1 MPHAGMCWC
10 PGNNGSPPLRPRR
23 AHDVTPWS
31 GGTVVRVCRSQEM
44 PGQRMSTQ
52 TEEGHTMTDPHF
64 SHTKLVVEDLE
75 RSASFYGAAL
85 GLQEF
90 GRADA
95 EMNGRPGTEVMFA
108 PTGEGGP
115 MFVLVKFHDEAR
127 PSHSDVL
134 LG

>member
-1 MPHAGMCWC
+1 
-10 PGNNGSPPLRPRR
+10 
-23 AHDVTPWS
+23 
-31 GGTVVRVCRSQEM
+31 
-44 PGQRMSTQ
+44 
-52 TEEGHTMTDPHF
+52 MTDPHF

-108 PTGEGGP
+108 PTGDGGP

-134 LG
+134 LGFRTSDLEALCADIESAGGRITEPILLVAEHGVKVAFATDVEGNVLELLQLLEES